1 MQHQGVRGY
10 NTFGHIKNA
19 DKVFE
24 KISNIHG
31 EITKKKV
38 RVKLPTYEDEK
49 TLSELKESLCEDYFK
64 RNFENQAREYPVIL
78 PQRIPKG
85 INKIMST
92 IERWCIDTN
101 EMSDIKGLVIH
112 SFDASMYFDKWF

>member
-1 MQHQGVRGY
+1 MQHQGVRSY

-31 EITKKKV
+31 EIAKKKV

-64 RNFENQAREYPVIL
+64 RYFENQGREYPLI
-78 PQRIPKG
+78 
-85 INKIMST
+85 
-92 IERWCIDTN
+92 
-101 EMSDIKGLVIH
+101 
-112 SFDASMYFDKWF
+112 